1 MLLAW
6 AKNNFLSLMCLKL
19 SRHVLTNMENYFERV
34 MKAKFLK
41 KDKFVCLRPFGNMKE
56 ALLDLGPGVQEVLK
70 IALKVTL
77 F

>member
-1 MLLAW
+1 MS
-6 AKNNFLSLMCLKL
+6 KIEQTCPNKYGKIRFYK
-19 SRHVLTNMENYFERV
+19 VKENYFERV
-34 MKAKFLK
+34 MKAKFLE